1 MTEILQLG
9 DPRLRQ
15 PSEAVPESDFGGV
28 QLREQVEH
36 LIETMRQANGA
47 GLAAP
52 QIGLMRRI
60 CVVEV
65 TKNPRYP
72 YKQPI
77 PLTVFINPKITVLD
91 ETPIEVFEGCLSV
104 AGWRGRVQRACRV
117 RVDARDVEGV
127 PFRVEAEG
135 LAAGTLQHELDHL
148 DGQLF
153 VDLLV
158 NAKSLTTWAN
168 YERYHR
174 EDWEREAEQIN
185 GSYPDGLKRLPA
197 NG

>member
-15 PSEAVPESDFGGV
+15 CSEAVPETDFGSDKFRQEV
-28 QLREQVEH
+28 QL
-36 LIETMRQANGA
+36 LIDTMRQANGA

-52 QIGLMRRI
+52 QIGSMRRI

-77 PLTVFINPKITVLD
+77 PLTVFINPHLHIVD
-91 ETPIEVFEGCLSV
+91 PTPIEVFEGCLSV
-104 AGWRGRVQRACRV
+104 TGWRGRVRRASRV
-117 RVDARDVEGV
+117 RVDARDVEGKAFTV
-127 PFRVEAEG
+127 AAEG

-158 NAKSLTTWAN
+158 NAKSLTTWDN
-168 YERYHR
+168 YERFHR
-174 EDWEREAEQIN
+174 ATWEQEADQIN
-185 GSYPDGLKRLPA
+185 QRYPSGLSQPI
-197 NG
+197 

>member
-15 PSEAVPESDFGGV
+15 HSEVVPASDFGSAEL
-28 QLREQVEH
+28 QAQVEH
-36 LIETMRQANGA
+36 LIDTMRQANGA

-117 RVDARDVEGV
+117 QVIAQDVEGT
-127 PFRVEAEG
+127 PFQVEAEG

-174 EDWEREAEQIN
+174 SDWEREAEKIN
-185 GSYPDGLKRLPA
+185 ERFPNGLERLPI
-197 NG
+197 ND